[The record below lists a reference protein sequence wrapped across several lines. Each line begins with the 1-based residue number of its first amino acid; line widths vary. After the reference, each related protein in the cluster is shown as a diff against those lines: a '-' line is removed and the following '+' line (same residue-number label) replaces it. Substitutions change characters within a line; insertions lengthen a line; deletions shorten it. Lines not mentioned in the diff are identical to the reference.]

1 MSIAEQISQ
10 SDHCLTAAELSKLLS
25 VHKLTI
31 YRAAKAGRLI
41 GFYVGASLRF
51 EPKAVAEWLNM
62 RGAR

>member
-1 MSIAEQISQ
+1 VTVTEFLSQ
-10 SDHCLTAAELSKLLS
+10 SNSCLTAAKLAKLLS

-31 YRAAKAGRLI
+31 YRATKAGRLK

-51 EPKAVAEWLNM
+51 EPSAVAAWLDM